1 MADDKLSGEELDKK
15 AAEQNVEGRSSMS
28 ADEKRDAVGESDG
41 PARETQDINDGKGVG
56 NHPEAYDVEAA
67 DKISHDD
74 NANVAGERAGAGLS
88 EVVQGGLV
96 DGMSRRSGREPLE
109 GHFVTVDRTAEGV
122 SDQLKE
128 VGANPDRDAY
138 GVYLSP
144 AETDP
149 NTGYPVTINVR
160 LRDDTNAL
168 ITVPFESAQPSE
180 AGHR

>member
-1 MADDKLSGEELDKK
+1 MADDKQA
-15 AAEQNVEGRSSMS
+15 AAEQTDN
-28 ADEKRDAVGESDG
+28 ADDG
-41 PARETQDINDGKGVG
+41 SGTGKDQTAARETSDINDGQGVG
-56 NHPEAYDVEAA
+56 NFADAYDRDKA
-67 DKISHDD
+67 DKVSHDE
-74 NANVAGERAGAGLS
+74 NANVAGERAGAGQS

-96 DGMSRRSGREPLE
+96 DGMSRRSGLEPME
-109 GHFVTVDRTAEGV
+109 GHFVSVDRTADGV

-144 AETDP
+144 AECDDE
-149 NTGYPVTINVR
+149 TGYPITVNVR

-168 ITVPFESAQPSE
+168 VTVPFDAVSPSE